1 MRNEHQSLDP
11 IVILVQ
17 TPDASHHRI
26 LQSFYTYVLK
36 QDPLHYLAVSL
47 KCNSPLITIVD
58 HVNYI
63 HIKSANADKPGHT
76 TKDSVNSRSHQQY
89 RIYSRDFHLP
99 YFKVLGEYLFI

>member
-63 HIKSANADKPGHT
+63 HIKSANADKHGHT